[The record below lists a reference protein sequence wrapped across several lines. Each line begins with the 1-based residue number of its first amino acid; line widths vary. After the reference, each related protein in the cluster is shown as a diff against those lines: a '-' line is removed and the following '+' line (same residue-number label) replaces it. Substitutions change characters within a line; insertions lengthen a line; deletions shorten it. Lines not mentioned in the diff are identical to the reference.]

1 MNCSKCININKCHE
15 FSLSKEHL
23 IEGISRYRPTIYDL
37 LVFFLYLSP
46 NTSSN
51 LSMTLCEE
59 KSEETL
65 EIMLKEFKRKN
76 SFQFTSNSLK
86 TDLLRE
92 YSLSDDLLH
101 SKCKRFICNV
111 ASKDGQ
117 NRLSS
122 LMRHLRNSIA
132 HGHFSIIQGGTYY
145 RLFFE
150 DKSKKGK
157 ITFRMVINHSTLK
170 EWKII
175 LSAAMKCTQS
185 SGGQNKT

>member
-1 MNCSKCININKCHE
+1 MNCSKCINKCE
-15 FSLSKEHL
+15 VFLVSKEYR
-23 IEGISRYRPTIYDL
+23 IKEISLYRPKIYDL

-51 LSMTLCEE
+51 LSMHLSEE
-59 KSEETL
+59 KSEEML
-65 EIMLKEFKRKN
+65 EIMKKKFKGKYC
-76 SFQFTSNSLK
+76 FQSANKPLT
-86 TDLLRE
+86 TGLLRE
-92 YSLSDDLLH
+92 YSLSDGLLY
-101 SKCKRFICNV
+101 SKCNRFICKV
-111 ASKDGQ
+111 APKVDKTQ
-117 NRLSS
+117 LSS

-150 DKSKKGK
+150 DKNRDGK

-170 EWKII
+170 EWKKI

>member
-1 MNCSKCININKCHE
+1 MMNCSKCNNKCEE
-15 FSLSKEHL
+15 FLLLKDHL
-23 IEGISRYRPTIYDL
+23 IKEISLYRPTIYAL

-51 LSMTLCEE
+51 LSTPLSQE
-59 KSEETL
+59 KSVETL
-65 EIMLKEFKRKN
+65 EIMMKKFKGKYCFP
-76 SFQFTSNSLK
+76 SGSNPLK

-92 YSLSDDLLH
+92 YSLSDDMLH
-101 SKCKRFICNV
+101 SKCKRFICKV
-111 ASKDGQ
+111 APSVDKNQ
-117 NRLSS
+117 LSS

-150 DKSKKGK
+150 DKSEKGN

-170 EWKII
+170 EWKKI
-175 LSAAMKCTQS
+175 LSDAIT
-185 SGGQNKT
+185 